1 MTQPVY
7 VKFKDERKSRFYKF
21 FKRQEKVK
29 PITISKLKPEQ
40 DFYERTGVIFNGN
53 DEITLLLNLL

>member
-7 VKFKDERKSRFYKF
+7 VKFKDEKKSRFYNF
-21 FKRQEKVK
+21 LKRQEKVK

-40 DFYERTGVIFNGN
+40 DLYERTGVIFNGN
-53 DEITLLLNLL
+53 DEITLLLNLI